1 MDNRQFQVLDG
12 IIADIVGAMKPAE
25 RARLARVVG
34 RQIRRNQ
41 QRRIAAQKAPDGS
54 AYTPRARRIRRTQ
67 QGIKFLWNDQVRTLK
82 NWHHGIG
89 RHGATITGFDVERN
103 DIRTFFRCDI
113 ERYLEIKTRTV
124 QSDTHKNKA
133 NAMFQKLRA
142 ARFLKMQA
150 TPQGVTVGYQG
161 RAARIARVHQ
171 FGLRDQVGAGVMAQY
186 PARELLGLT
195 SQDERQLTDL
205 IMQHLGE
212 HHA

>member
-1 MDNRQFQVLDG
+1 MNDRQFQTLDG
-12 IIADIVGAMKPAE
+12 IIAEIVGAMTTAE
-25 RARLARVVG
+25 RARLARAAG
-34 RQIRRNQ
+34 QQIRRGQ
-41 QRRIAAQKAPDGS
+41 QRHIAAQKNPDGS
-54 AYTPRARRIRRTQ
+54 TYTPRGRRIRRTQ
-67 QGIKFLWNDQVRTLK
+67 QGIKFLWNDQVRTLR

-89 RHGATITGFDVERN
+89 RHGATITGFDIERN
-103 DIRTFFRCDI
+103 DIRTFFRSDI
-113 ERYLEIKTRTV
+113 ERYLEIKTRATRG
-124 QSDTHKNKA
+124 DTTKSKA

-195 SQDERQLTDL
+195 PQDERQLTDI

-212 HHA
+212 HRP